1 MIFFKVKKYIFYAF
15 LLCLLLPFSVW
26 AQEKDNP
33 CNLPLLDCSSKKLCQ
48 DCGRLNYDGC
58 PDGPRWFSCAS
69 ERMRNNQACTFECL
83 NKMTDCDGENS
94 DRSTGCTDFI
104 SALSSSWFT
113 NFVSALF
120 SWDSTSWEGMKQ
132 YAIGHWQS
140 MAQAAEKE
148 GSPLEYLYKLMGF
161 LAEQGSRGNLALLA
175 LSVIPFASLG
185 KLFASGNLGPKLT
198 LDIINSSLSNIAVV
212 FKELPSGLAGIAGIG
227 NGVKYTQAGT
237 VAIKQALAGNPIAS
251 VISKHEI
258 AHLLGASEV
267 QAWKI
272 TSQAFSALSI
282 GEKLR
287 SLGTLAGVNTGLYW
301 LLSKT
306 LPTLNNTLLQ
316 AQYLFTKGITKNIWR
331 GYK

>member
-1 MIFFKVKKYIFYAF
+1 MKKYIFYFF
-15 LLCLLLPFSVW
+15 LLCFLFPSLAW

-33 CNLPLLDCSSKKLCQ
+33 CDLSMLDCNSKTLCR
-48 DCGRLNYDGC
+48 DCGSLRAAYDAC
-58 PDGPRWFSCAS
+58 PKDVSGQSCILKVINDD
-69 ERMRNNQACTFECL
+69 RRCMNECIGKL
-83 NKMTDCDGENS
+83 QTCDKENMTRSTDCANFQAAAS
-94 DRSTGCTDFI
+94 PFSWLTGF
-104 SALSSSWFT
+104 A
-113 NFVSALF
+113 SALF

-132 YAIGHWQS
+132 YAIDHWQAK
-140 MAQAAEKE
+140 AQAAEKE
-148 GSPLEYLYKLMGF
+148 GNPLEYLYKFMGF
-161 LAEQGSRGNLALLA
+161 LADQGSRGNLALLA
-175 LSVIPFASLG
+175 LSVIPFASIG

-198 LDIINSSLSNIAVV
+198 LDIINSNLSNIAVV

-258 AHLLGASEV
+258 AHLMGASEV
-267 QAWKI
+267 GAWKI

-282 GEKLR
+282 GEKIR

-301 LLSKT
+301 LLGKT

-331 GYK
+331 GY

>member
-1 MIFFKVKKYIFYAF
+1 M
-15 LLCLLLPFSVW
+15 
-26 AQEKDNP
+26 
-33 CNLPLLDCSSKKLCQ
+33 
-48 DCGRLNYDGC
+48 
-58 PDGPRWFSCAS
+58 
-69 ERMRNNQACTFECL
+69 
-83 NKMTDCDGENS
+83 
-94 DRSTGCTDFI
+94 
-104 SALSSSWFT
+104 
-113 NFVSALF
+113 
-120 SWDSTSWEGMKQ
+120 
-132 YAIGHWQS
+132 AI
-140 MAQAAEKE
+140 
-148 GSPLEYLYKLMGF
+148 
-161 LAEQGSRGNLALLA
+161 LADQGSRGNLALLA
-175 LSVIPFASLG
+175 LSVIPFASIG
-185 KLFASGNLGPKLT
+185 KLFVSGSFGPKLT
-198 LDIINSSLSNIAVV
+198 LDMINSNLPNIAVI